1 VVCLQTQGGSDA
13 SPARSLTGLATAN
26 GAFLLGQ
33 FLADRK
39 QNVFLTGSEA
49 LSLPEIS
56 MGNVVF
62 LGPAPE
68 NRQLQ
73 ALAVDQQ
80 FVVEPQGIRNLHPRA
95 GEPTLIAD
103 QASQNS
109 KSTDE
114 SYALITHAP
123 GLSGKGDVLYFSGNH
138 VSSVTAGVEAFT
150 DPTLAKTLVNK
161 MRKPDGSLP
170 RFYQIVLKVKS
181 MDDMPL
187 EISYVLHR
195 ELSGKAVR

>member
-1 VVCLQTQGGSDA
+1 
-13 SPARSLTGLATAN
+13 
-26 GAFLLGQ
+26 
-33 FLADRK
+33 
-39 QNVFLTGSEA
+39 
-49 LSLPEIS
+49 
-56 MGNVVF
+56 VVF
-62 LGPAPE
+62 LGPAQE

-80 FVVEPQGIRNLHPRA
+80 FLVEPRGIRNLHPQA

-109 KSTDE
+109 RSADE

-138 VSSVTAGVEAFT
+138 FSSVTGGVEAFT
-150 DPTLAKTLVNK
+150 DPTLAKTLVIK

-187 EISYVLHR
+187 EISYVLHK
-195 ELSGKAVR
+195 ELSGKAAR